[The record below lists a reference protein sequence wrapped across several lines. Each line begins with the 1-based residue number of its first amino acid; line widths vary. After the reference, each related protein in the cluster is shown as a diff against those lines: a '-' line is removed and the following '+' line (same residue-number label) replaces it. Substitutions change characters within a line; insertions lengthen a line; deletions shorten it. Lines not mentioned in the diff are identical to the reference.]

1 VANPSSLS
9 DYRGNANPLPQ
20 NQASDTPVLFRPI
33 GARRVIVGVASTL
46 LILFPSIFRWIL
58 IRNTGADSIWI
69 ISGQPAAVGLGVEIV
84 PQSSYLVSP
93 IPFAAINA
101 ISENAPNNRIYV
113 SEF

>member
-20 NQASDTPVLFRPI
+20 DQASAVPVLYRPI
-33 GARRVIVGVASTL
+33 GARRVIVGVTSTL

-58 IRNTGADSIWI
+58 IRNTGVDSIWI
-69 ISGQPAAVGLGVEIV
+69 ISGQPAAVGIGREIT
-84 PQSSYLVSP
+84 PQSNYLVNP
-93 IPFAAINA
+93 VPFASINA